1 MEISGE
7 RRVFGL
13 TPSDSELR
21 DVDQVE
27 SQRREI
33 GQFPPHLAPPCPGHF
48 ESCTG
53 ASAGLWSNPPHPAPG
68 WEERGPPAFEQSQ
81 KVSAS

>member
-33 GQFPPHLAPPCPGHF
+33 GQFLPHLAPPCPGHF

-53 ASAGLWSNPPHPAPG
+53 ASAGLWSTPPPAPG